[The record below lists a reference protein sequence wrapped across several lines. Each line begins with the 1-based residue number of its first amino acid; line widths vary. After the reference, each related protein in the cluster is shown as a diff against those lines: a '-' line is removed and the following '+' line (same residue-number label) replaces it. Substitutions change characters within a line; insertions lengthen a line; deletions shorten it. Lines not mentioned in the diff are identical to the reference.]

1 MYGIN
6 NYKNELN
13 IAEEV
18 NIGRVI
24 EKTNYIYTIADSNY
38 EFKKAETVSNL
49 QSNEVFVG
57 DFVEYTLFD
66 DYNLI
71 KSVKPRLNSVTKKAS
86 YAAKSFHEAE
96 NEQLLAANV
105 DQLFVLIAADQRFT
119 LSKFE
124 RYVFTFQQDNIDM
137 HVLISKGDFEDLAE
151 DIKQKILSV
160 YPNFKVTVFSNL
172 REESLIDIKK
182 LFLKDKTSLLIGASG
197 AGKSTL
203 INNLLNDYKMNTNE
217 VRIDG
222 KGKHTT
228 TTTKMFYSDNLKSYI
243 IDSPGF
249 KTISTTRDI
258 DKSVLFEDIQK
269 LSLDCKFND
278 CTHTHEPKC
287 AVLNAIENGEMSE
300 AYYKRYKENLR
311 VVKGQL
317 RHEQR
322 KKVK

>member
-13 IAEEV
+13 IADEV

-38 EFKKAETVSNL
+38 EFRKAETVSNL

-71 KSVKPRLNSVTKKAS
+71 TSVKTRLNSVSKKAS